1 MQRHE
6 NKMHN
11 LKSYNSWLKKSAAVT
26 KGSSIEEYNTQKEK
40 KSIRKLIFVESS
52 HYQTKQYFQ
61 FLNMELFKYWMHYLT
76 ATDLKLLV

>member
-40 KSIRKLIFVESS
+40 KINKETDFCRVLTLSNQAIFPVS
-52 HYQTKQYFQ
+52 
-61 FLNMELFKYWMHYLT
+61 
-76 ATDLKLLV
+76 